1 VRARGVTTN
10 SVLSRRA
17 LLRGGLLVGVAT
29 LADATASIAQAPPQ
43 QPGQPGGGLQAP
55 TSLAQAV
62 RVAEKQTGGRA
73 RKAEWE
79 HEKGVDVY
87 EVKTLSRDG
96 SAKVLVD
103 PASGN
108 VLRVDTP
115 GFVSSIANVFDRD
128 DQRKDRA
135 AFARLE
141 ASSMTLAAA
150 IDAAQKESGGR
161 AVRAALTSRYDATLF
176 EVRVVKDWTTQNV
189 LVDPA
194 TAKVVTVPPRGKHKN
209 DDD

>member
-1 VRARGVTTN
+1 MKTPGATTD
-10 SVLSRRA
+10 SMLSRRA
-17 LLRGGLLVGVAT
+17 LLRGGLLAGVAA
-29 LADATASIAQAPPQ
+29 LADATTSIAQAPSQ
-43 QPGQPGGGLQAP
+43 QPP
-55 TSLAQAV
+55 TSLVQAV

-73 RKAEWE
+73 RKAEME
-79 HEKGVDVY
+79 RERGVDVY
-87 EVKTLSRDG
+87 EVKTVSKDG

-108 VLRVDTP
+108 ILRVVTP

-128 DQRKDRA
+128 DQRKDQA

-141 ASSMTLAAA
+141 GLPMTLASA
-150 IDAAQKESGGR
+150 IDAAQKETGGR
-161 AVRAALTSRYDATLF
+161 AVKGALKSQYGSTLF
-176 EVRVVKDWTTQNV
+176 EVSVVKDWTMQKV

-194 TAKVVTVPPRGKHKN
+194 TAKVVTLPPQGKRK